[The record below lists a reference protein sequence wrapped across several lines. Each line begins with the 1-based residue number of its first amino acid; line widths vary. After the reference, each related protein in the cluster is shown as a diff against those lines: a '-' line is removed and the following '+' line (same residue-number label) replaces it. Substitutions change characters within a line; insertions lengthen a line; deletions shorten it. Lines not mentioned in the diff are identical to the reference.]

1 MIVRIIGIVAIVCV
15 FILVI
20 WFNFLNP
27 ETISINFNVFQFTS
41 KASIV
46 FTLIFLCGW
55 IFGITSCSY
64 YIIKLLNDKRVLSS
78 RLVSYKSEID
88 SLRKKPIDNAN

>member
-1 MIVRIIGIVAIVCV
+1 MIVKFIGIIVIACL

-20 WFNFLNP
+20 WFNFLNT
-27 ETISINFNVFQFTS
+27 EIVSINFDIFQFTS

-46 FTLIFLCGW
+46 FTLIFFCGW
-55 IFGITSCSY
+55 FFGVSCCSY

-78 RLVSYKSEID
+78 KLISYKNEIT
-88 SLRKKPIDNAN
+88 SLRKNN